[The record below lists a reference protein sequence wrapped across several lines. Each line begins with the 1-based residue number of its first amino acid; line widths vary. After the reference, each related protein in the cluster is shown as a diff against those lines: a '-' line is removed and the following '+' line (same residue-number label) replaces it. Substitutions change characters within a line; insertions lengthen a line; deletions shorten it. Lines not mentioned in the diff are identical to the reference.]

1 METVFHYGQDSD
13 RFLREFEDKRADYSL
28 HEVAEL
34 PEEELKALL
43 LLFRQE
49 NRTFAEPVG
58 TAV

>member
-1 METVFHYGQDSD
+1 MKTVFHYGQDSD
-13 RFLREFEDKRADYSL
+13 RFLREFENKRADYAL

-34 PEEELKALL
+34 PEEDLKALL

-49 NRTFAEPVG
+49 NRTFAEPAE